1 MTEACRN
8 GRNCKTMGVLSFIS
22 FVMACDACV
31 TRYCIKS
38 FLLCIYIEERL
49 KHIDVKWLLLLL
61 IYDRCLRFD
70 FRY

>member
-1 MTEACRN
+1 MTGARRD
-8 GRNCKTMGVLSFIS
+8 GRKCGTMGALSFIG

-31 TRYCIKS
+31 TRYCIKP

-61 IYDRCLRFD
+61 IYDRCLRYD